1 MIKLVLNKISR
12 IILNKQDKLKKN
24 FFLSINKNQNKLCVF
39 DIGGAGGLQ
48 TRWQTFENYI
58 RPIFVEPDKRSFIDL
73 KKNRKEVIDKA
84 LWSNTSKKEFY
95 LTKKKETSS
104 MFLPNRA
111 FLDLFPESDRYD
123 IEKTV
128 KIDVTELDKIIDY
141 KYQPHF
147 MKLDIQGAELEVL
160 RGSKK
165 TLTNVLGL
173 EIEVNFKEIYHDI
186 PLSHD
191 VEEFLKK
198 EGFVL
203 YDFVTLSRWERCVH
217 RNFGEIIHGDALYL
231 RNPEYVINTSKKLSD
246 PIILFENYVKI
257 LFVYNRVDLIKRL
270 SKSMSKK
277 HYELLNLKLIIKIL
291 EKKLKKIRFYN
302 NFYAYFTRYL
312 ISKDIEFPYWKL

>member
-1 MIKLVLNKISR
+1 MIKLILNKISR

-24 FFLSINKNQNKLCVF
+24 LFLSINKNQNKLCVF

-48 TRWQTFENYI
+48 ARWQKFENYI
-58 RPIFVEPDKRSFIDL
+58 KPIFVEPDKRSFFDL
-73 KKNRKEVIDKA
+73 KKNGKEVIDKA
-84 LWSNTSKKEFY
+84 LWSKTTKKKFY

-111 FLDLFPESDRYD
+111 FLDLFPDSDRYD
-123 IEKTV
+123 IEKSV
-128 KIDVTELDKIIDY
+128 EIDVTELDKVIDY
-141 KYQPHF
+141 KHQPHF

-165 TLTNVLGL
+165 TLKNVLGL
-173 EIEVNFKEIYHDI
+173 EVEVNFKEIYQAI
-186 PLSHD
+186 PLAYD

-198 EGFVL
+198 EGFIL
-203 YDFVTLSRWERCVH
+203 YDFVTLSRWERCLH

-231 RNPEYVINTSKKLSD
+231 RNPEYVINIGKKLSD
-246 PIILFENYVKI
+246 PITLFENYTKI
-257 LFVYNRVDLIKRL
+257 LFVYNRLDLIKKL
-270 SKSMSKK
+270 SENISEK
-277 HYELLNLKLIIKIL
+277 HNELLNLNLIIKNL
-291 EKKLKKIRFYN
+291 EKKLKKIKFYN